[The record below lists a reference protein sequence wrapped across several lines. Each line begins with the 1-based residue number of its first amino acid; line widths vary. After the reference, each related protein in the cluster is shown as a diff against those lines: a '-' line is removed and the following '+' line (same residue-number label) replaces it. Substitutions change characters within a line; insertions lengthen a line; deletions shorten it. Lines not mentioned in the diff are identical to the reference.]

1 MKRLVL
7 SLPLVFAL
15 TSPAHGQSLF
25 ESLARQAGGNVAGMA
40 ASALERG
47 LANAQAQGGTDRTP
61 SAAAAPAVADAPAS
75 TAAVAS
81 APAPVAVASTGPSPW
96 PNNLGDPRLRRPGQ
110 LKFDAAL
117 EAQKDA
123 FKKFGEVSCNDCEG
137 GVSFDTAAK
146 LFLNLRDMW
155 AFDSALGALE
165 VGQSLTWRGRAS
177 VGKITAVSDAPVGP
191 FQCKQLRWE
200 LKRGNETKT
209 RDGLVCLGKSN
220 PDADN
225 ERWLEVL

>member
-7 SLPLVFAL
+7 PLVLAVA
-15 TSPAHGQSLF
+15 SPASAQSFL
-25 ESLARQAGGNVAGMA
+25 EHLARG
-40 ASALERG
+40 
-47 LANAQAQGGTDRTP
+47 
-61 SAAAAPAVADAPAS
+61 AVADVAAHAASTLGSGPPSPPKQEQREVAVGPAPA
-75 TAAVAS
+75 AAVA
-81 APAPVAVASTGPSPW
+81 TGPSPW

-110 LKFDAAL
+110 LKFDPAL

-123 FKKFGEVSCNDCEG
+123 FRTFGEVSCRDCEG

-146 LFLNLRDMW
+146 LFLDLRDMW

-177 VGKITAVSDAPVGP
+177 MGRITAVSDAAVGP
-191 FQCKQLRWE
+191 FPCKQLRWE
-200 LKRGNETKT
+200 LKRGEETRT
-209 RDGLVCLGKSN
+209 RDGLVCKGKSN

-225 ERWLEVL
+225 DRWIEVL